1 MTCPALAGSA
11 GAGVLFLFPVLGVGD
26 RSGLCYI
33 RVRIIMH
40 SAMQAL
46 SLVARAGM
54 KDVRSAEEVGF
65 CAHSSGIVLL
75 AKDEMD
81 AHGNTTE

>member
-1 MTCPALAGSA
+1 
-11 GAGVLFLFPVLGVGD
+11 
-26 RSGLCYI
+26 
-33 RVRIIMH
+33 MH